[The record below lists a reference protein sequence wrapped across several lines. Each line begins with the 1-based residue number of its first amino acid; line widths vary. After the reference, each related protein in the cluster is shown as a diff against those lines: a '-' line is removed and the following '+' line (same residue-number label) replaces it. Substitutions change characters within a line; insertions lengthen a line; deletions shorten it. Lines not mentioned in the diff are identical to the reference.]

1 MKKIS
6 STGIISFLFGIVFS
20 FVGFVN
26 MFWGNDPFFG
36 LIIFMISWIF
46 YQPILVL
53 ILEKIPTKFLLG
65 IKIILGLLIVW
76 SSLGV
81 GELPDKIELMLNNF
95 PNPLITGI

>member
-1 MKKIS
+1 
-6 STGIISFLFGIVFS
+6 
-20 FVGFVN
+20 